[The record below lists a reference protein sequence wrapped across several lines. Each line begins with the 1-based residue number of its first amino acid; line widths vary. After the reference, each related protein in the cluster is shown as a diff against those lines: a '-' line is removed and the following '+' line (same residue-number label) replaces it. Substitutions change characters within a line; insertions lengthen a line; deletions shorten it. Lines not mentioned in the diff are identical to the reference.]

1 MLNKLNEMV
10 KTVKGCLGND
20 SMIDI
25 VDTIDEMQYQIDTEQ
40 LSNTEMIAYNELQN
54 ILYDYYKGM

>member
-20 SMIDI
+20 SM
-25 VDTIDEMQYQIDTEQ
+25 VDMVDMIDEMQYQIDTEQ

-54 ILYDYYKGM
+54 VLYDYYKGM

>member
-25 VDTIDEMQYQIDTEQ
+25 VDTIDEMQYQIDTER

-54 ILYDYYKGM
+54 VLYDYYKGM

>member
-20 SMIDI
+20 SMIDV

-54 ILYDYYKGM
+54 VLYDYYKGM

>member
-20 SMIDI
+20 SMVDI

-54 ILYDYYKGM
+54 VLYDYYKGM

>member
-54 ILYDYYKGM
+54 VLYDYYKGM

>member
-20 SMIDI
+20 SMIDL

-54 ILYDYYKGM
+54 VLYDYYKGM